1 MQYLLVAN
9 TAEIGRLSKKSFDQL
24 HFKPIANILKE
35 CIGEKIFYDVIEH
48 IGWSAV
54 QNKWQDA

>member
-9 TAEIGRLSKKSFDQL
+9 TAQLGGLSKKPFDQL
-24 HFKPIANILKE
+24 HFKPIASILKE
-35 CIGEKIFYDVIEH
+35 CTEEKICYEVIEH